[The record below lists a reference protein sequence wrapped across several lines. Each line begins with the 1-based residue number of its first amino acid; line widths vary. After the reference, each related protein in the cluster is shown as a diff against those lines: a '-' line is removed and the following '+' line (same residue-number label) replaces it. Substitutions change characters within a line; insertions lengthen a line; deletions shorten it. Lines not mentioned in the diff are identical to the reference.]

1 MKAHETRKR
10 RRQPNPFE
18 RLDLRIELSQEEIL
32 ADLQY
37 PARTSPRER
46 AAAGAPSTTA
56 GAPSRDRDS
65 SRRCAA
71 TLRHGLAVAAGRSRR
86 RRSPSR

>member
-1 MKAHETRKR
+1 MKAQETRKR

-37 PARTSPRER
+37 PARTRR
-46 AAAGAPSTTA
+46 A
-56 GAPSRDRDS
+56 
-65 SRRCAA
+65 
-71 TLRHGLAVAAGRSRR
+71 
-86 RRSPSR
+86 RRS